1 MRPEVQI
8 TCLVIFVTACT
19 LGYVLII
26 NKGQLFNENRENL
39 SEDSYIVSKINQI
52 LITIK
57 EITNQSQQKPQTPED
72 SPNIYKG
79 KYLQFFTCKTD
90 HCFLLVGI
98 YNGTKEHYR
107 KSETLL

>member
-1 MRPEVQI
+1 M
-8 TCLVIFVTACT
+8 
-19 LGYVLII
+19 I

-79 KYLQFFTCKTD
+79 KYLQLLHAKLIIVFF
-90 HCFLLVGI
+90 L
-98 YNGTKEHYR
+98 
-107 KSETLL
+107 